1 MLCRPRI
8 DGTEALRW
16 ALFIFSHLYFFA
28 TGWATAD
35 FTTAVVGNVTDIYN
49 VTDAPTEVP
58 SAVVK
63 DKADHTRKA
72 AIHTSRD
79 SGRHFPSLRN
89 IVTIF
94 EVLAVVAVFTI
105 LFSATAS
112 RRKKPQKRRK
122 PRLVNDLTLR
132 LEDLEK
138 VGLHLDP
145 ELSRNNFT
153 ILPKNDNNNYLP
165 GPTIMV

>member
-1 MLCRPRI
+1 MLCRLRI
-8 DGTEALRW
+8 DRTEALGW
-16 ALFIFSHLYFFA
+16 TLFIFSHLYFF
-28 TGWATAD
+28 TTWAAAD
-35 FTTAVVGNVTDIYN
+35 FTSAVVGNVTDVYN
-49 VTDAPTEVP
+49 VTEAPTAVRD
-58 SAVVK
+58 AVVR
-63 DKADHTRKA
+63 DKTDHTRKA

-79 SGRHFPSLRN
+79 SGRHVPSLRQ

-94 EVLAVVAVFTI
+94 EILAVVAVFTI

-122 PRLVNDLTLR
+122 PRIVNDLTLR
-132 LEDLEK
+132 LEDLER

-145 ELSRNNFT
+145 ELSRNQFT
-153 ILPKNDNNNYLP
+153 VLPKNDNNNYLP

>member
-1 MLCRPRI
+1 MLCRLRI

-16 ALFIFSHLYFFA
+16 ALFILSHLYFF
-28 TGWATAD
+28 TTWATAD
-35 FTTAVVGNVTDIYN
+35 LTGAAVGNVTDVYN
-49 VTDAPTEVP
+49 VTEAPTEGHD
-58 SAVVK
+58 AVVR
-63 DKADHTRKA
+63 DKTDHTRKA

-79 SGRHFPSLRN
+79 SGRHIPNLRHV
-89 IVTIF
+89 VTVF
-94 EVLAVVAVFTI
+94 EVLAVLAVFTI

-112 RRKKPQKRRK
+112 RRKKPQKKRK

-153 ILPKNDNNNYLP
+153 VLPKNDNNNYLP